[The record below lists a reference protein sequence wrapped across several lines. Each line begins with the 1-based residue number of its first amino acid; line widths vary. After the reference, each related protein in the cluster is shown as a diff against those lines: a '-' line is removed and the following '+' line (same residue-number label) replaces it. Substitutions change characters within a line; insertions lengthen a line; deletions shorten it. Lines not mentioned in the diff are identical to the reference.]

1 MRYFHEQLQ
10 DVLKQITLMGSL
22 TESMI
27 ALAMRILVERDE
39 SLTDDVMAKED
50 EVNALQVRID
60 EASINLIATQ
70 QPVGKDVRLLFMASK
85 IVTDLERIADQAKNI
100 SQNAHYVLTQP
111 PLKPMV
117 DLPIMAE
124 IAQKMVRDALT
135 AVLDRDVELAERVIR
150 EESKVDAFRDQ
161 IFRTLLTY
169 MMADPGT
176 IQRALSLIL
185 ISRNLER
192 VGDHA
197 TNIAEEVIYW
207 IQGRDVRHQALMKK
221 EFTAATQR
229 RGEDGAIGG
238 ESKEK

>member
-10 DVLKQITLMGSL
+10 DVLKQITIMGSL

-27 ALAMRILVERDE
+27 TLAMRMLVERDE
-39 SLTDDVMAKED
+39 SLADEIYRKED
-50 EVNALQVRID
+50 EVNALQVSID
-60 EASINLIATQ
+60 DTAIGLIATQ
-70 QPVGKDVRLLFMASK
+70 QPVGKDVRFLFMTSK

-100 SQNAHYVLTQP
+100 CQNAQFVLAQP

-135 AVLDRDVELAERVIR
+135 AVIDRDVALAERIMQ

-161 IFRTLLTY
+161 VFRTLLTY

-185 ISRNLER
+185 ISRNIER
-192 VGDHA
+192 IGDHA
-197 TNIAEEVIYW
+197 TNIAEEAIY
-207 IQGRDVRHQALMKK
+207 IVQGRDIRHIEPSTDRTVA
-221 EFTAATQR
+221 
-229 RGEDGAIGG
+229 
-238 ESKEK
+238 

>member
-10 DVLKQITLMGSL
+10 DVLKQITIMGSL

-27 ALAMRILVERDE
+27 TLAMRMLVERDE
-39 SLTDDVMAKED
+39 SLADEIYRKED
-50 EVNALQVRID
+50 EVNALQVSID
-60 EASINLIATQ
+60 DTAIGLIATQ
-70 QPVGKDVRLLFMASK
+70 QPVGKDVRFLFMTSK

-100 SQNAHYVLTQP
+100 CQNAQFVLAQP

-135 AVLDRDVELAERVIR
+135 AVIERDVALAERIMQ

-161 IFRTLLTY
+161 VFRTLLTY

-185 ISRNLER
+185 ISRNIER
-192 VGDHA
+192 IGDHA
-197 TNIAEEVIYW
+197 ANIAEEAIY
-207 IQGRDVRHQALMKK
+207 IVQGRDIRHS
-221 EFTAATQR
+221 ATEV
-229 RGEDGAIGG
+229 EDRP
-238 ESKEK
+238 

>member
-1 MRYFHEQLQ
+1 MRHLHEQLP
-10 DVLKQITLMGSL
+10 DVVKQITIMGSL

-27 ALAMRILVERDE
+27 GLAMRILVERDE
-39 SLTDDVMAKED
+39 SLTDEIFRMED

-60 EASINLIATQ
+60 ETCIELIATQ

-85 IVTDLERIADQAKNI
+85 IVTDLERIGDQAKNI
-100 SQNAHYVLTQP
+100 CQSAHYVLAQP

-124 IAQKMVRDALT
+124 IAQKMVRDAVT
-135 AVLDRDVELAERVIR
+135 AVIDRDVPLAERVIR

-161 IFRTLLTY
+161 VFRTLLTY

-185 ISRNLER
+185 ISRNIER
-192 VGDHA
+192 IGDHA
-197 TNIAEEVIYW
+197 TNIAEEAIY
-207 IQGRDVRHQALMKK
+207 IVQGRDIRHADLADKGV
-221 EFTAATQR
+221 A
-229 RGEDGAIGG
+229 
-238 ESKEK
+238 

>member
-1 MRYFHEQLQ
+1 MRHLHEQLQ
-10 DVLKQITLMGSL
+10 DVLKQITIMGSL

-39 SLTDDVMAKED
+39 SLTNEVMAKED

-60 EASINLIATQ
+60 ETSINLIATQ

-161 IFRTLLTY
+161 VFRTLLTY

-185 ISRNLER
+185 ISRNIER
-192 VGDHA
+192 IGDHA
-197 TNIAEEVIYW
+197 TNIAEEAIY
-207 IQGRDVRHQALMKK
+207 IVQGRDIRHATT
-221 EFTAATQR
+221 TA
-229 RGEDGAIGG
+229 DKGAA
-238 ESKEK
+238 

>member
-1 MRYFHEQLQ
+1 MRHLHEQLQ
-10 DVLKQITLMGSL
+10 DVLKQITIMGSL

-27 ALAMRILVERDE
+27 GIAMRVLVERDE
-39 SLTDDVMAKED
+39 SLNQEIFRMED
-50 EVNALQVRID
+50 EVNALQVKID
-60 EASINLIATQ
+60 EMSIALIATQ

-100 SQNAHYVLTQP
+100 CQSAHYVLAQP

-135 AVLDRDVELAERVIR
+135 AVIERDVPLAERVIR
-150 EESKVDAFRDQ
+150 EETKVDAFRDQ
-161 IFRTLLTY
+161 VFRTLLTY

-185 ISRNLER
+185 VSRNIER
-192 VGDHA
+192 IGDHA
-197 TNIAEEVIYW
+197 TNIAEEAIY
-207 IQGRDVRHQALMKK
+207 IVQGRDIRHAELADKGV
-221 EFTAATQR
+221 A
-229 RGEDGAIGG
+229 
-238 ESKEK
+238 

>member
-10 DVLKQITLMGSL
+10 DVLKQITIMGSL

-27 ALAMRILVERDE
+27 GLAMRVLVERDE
-39 SLTDDVMAKED
+39 SLADEIYRKED
-50 EVNALQVRID
+50 EVNALQVSID
-60 EASINLIATQ
+60 ETAISLIATQ
-70 QPVGKDVRLLFMASK
+70 QPVGKDVRFLFMTSK

-100 SQNAHYVLTQP
+100 CQNAHFVPPHP

-135 AVLDRDVELAERVIR
+135 AVIDRDVALAERIMQ
-150 EESKVDAFRDQ
+150 EESKVDAFRGQ
-161 IFRTLLTY
+161 VFRTLLTY

-185 ISRNLER
+185 ISRNIER
-192 VGDHA
+192 IGDHA
-197 TNIAEEVIYW
+197 TNIAEEAIY
-207 IQGRDVRHQALMKK
+207 IVQGRDIRHATTTTDADKG
-221 EFTAATQR
+221 AA
-229 RGEDGAIGG
+229 
-238 ESKEK
+238 SPLPL

>member
-10 DVLKQITLMGSL
+10 DVLKQITIMGSL

-27 ALAMRILVERDE
+27 TLAMRMLVERDE
-39 SLTDDVMAKED
+39 SLADEIYRKED
-50 EVNALQVRID
+50 EVNALQVSID
-60 EASINLIATQ
+60 DTAIGLIATQ
-70 QPVGKDVRLLFMASK
+70 QPVGKDVRFLFMTSK

-100 SQNAHYVLTQP
+100 CQNAQFVLAQP

-135 AVLDRDVELAERVIR
+135 AVIDRDVALAERIMQ

-161 IFRTLLTY
+161 VFRTLLTY

-185 ISRNLER
+185 ISRNIER
-192 VGDHA
+192 IGDHA
-197 TNIAEEVIYW
+197 TNIAEEAIY
-207 IQGRDVRHQALMKK
+207 IVQGRDIRHTEAPKPIPQG
-221 EFTAATQR
+221 AA
-229 RGEDGAIGG
+229 
-238 ESKEK
+238 

>member
-10 DVLKQITLMGSL
+10 DVLKQITIMGSL

-27 ALAMRILVERDE
+27 TLAMRMLVERDE
-39 SLTDDVMAKED
+39 SLADEIYRKED
-50 EVNALQVRID
+50 EVNALQVSID
-60 EASINLIATQ
+60 DTAIGLIATQ
-70 QPVGKDVRLLFMASK
+70 QPVGKDVRFLFMTSK

-100 SQNAHYVLTQP
+100 CQNAQFVLAQP

-135 AVLDRDVELAERVIR
+135 AVIDRDVPLAERIMQ

-161 IFRTLLTY
+161 VFRTLLTY

-185 ISRNLER
+185 ISRNIER
-192 VGDHA
+192 IGDHA
-197 TNIAEEVIYW
+197 TNIAEEAIY
-207 IQGRDVRHQALMKK
+207 IVQGRDIRHTEPSTDRTVA
-221 EFTAATQR
+221 
-229 RGEDGAIGG
+229 
-238 ESKEK
+238 

>member
-1 MRYFHEQLQ
+1 
-10 DVLKQITLMGSL
+10 MGSL

-27 ALAMRILVERDE
+27 GLAMRVLVERDA
-39 SLTDDVMAKED
+39 SITDEVMRKED
-50 EVNALQVRID
+50 EVNALQVSID

-85 IVTDLERIADQAKNI
+85 IVTDLERVADQAKNI
-100 SQNAHYVLTQP
+100 CQNSRFVLAQP

-135 AVLDRDVELAERVIR
+135 AVIERDVALAERVMR

-161 IFRTLLTY
+161 VFRTLLTY

-185 ISRNLER
+185 ISRNIER
-192 VGDHA
+192 IGDHA
-197 TNIAEEVIYW
+197 ANIAEEAIY
-207 IQGRDVRHQALMKK
+207 IVQGRDIRH
-221 EFTAATQR
+221 ATI
-229 RGEDGAIGG
+229 EPLDSA
-238 ESKEK
+238 S

>member
-1 MRYFHEQLQ
+1 MRFLHEQLQ
-10 DVLKQITLMGSL
+10 DVLKRITIMGSL

-27 ALAMRILVERDE
+27 GLAMRVLVERDA
-39 SLTDDVMAKED
+39 SFTDEVMRKED
-50 EVNALQVRID
+50 EVNALQVSID

-100 SQNAHYVLTQP
+100 CQNAQFVLAQP

-124 IAQKMVRDALT
+124 IAQKMVRDTVT
-135 AVLDRDVELAERVIR
+135 AMIKKDVGLAEKVL
-150 EESKVDAFRDQ
+150 EEEYRVDAFRDQ

-192 VGDHA
+192 IGDHA
-197 TNIAEEVIYW
+197 TNIAEDVIF
-207 IQGRDVRHQALMKK
+207 IASARDVRHH
-221 EFTAATQR
+221 AADQ
-229 RGEDGAIGG
+229 
-238 ESKEK
+238 

>member
-1 MRYFHEQLQ
+1 
-10 DVLKQITLMGSL
+10 
-22 TESMI
+22 
-27 ALAMRILVERDE
+27 MRILVERDE
-39 SLTDDVMAKED
+39 SLTDEVMAKED

-161 IFRTLLTY
+161 VFRTLLTY

-185 ISRNLER
+185 ISRNIER
-192 VGDHA
+192 IGDHA
-197 TNIAEEVIYW
+197 TNIAEEAIY
-207 IQGRDVRHQALMKK
+207 IVQGRDIRHATTTTIASDKG
-221 EFTAATQR
+221 AA
-229 RGEDGAIGG
+229 
-238 ESKEK
+238 

>member
-1 MRYFHEQLQ
+1 MRFLHEQLQ
-10 DVLKQITLMGSL
+10 DVLKRITIMGSL

-27 ALAMRILVERDE
+27 GLAMRVLVERDA
-39 SLTDDVMAKED
+39 SFTDEVMRKED
-50 EVNALQVRID
+50 EVNALQVSID

-85 IVTDLERIADQAKNI
+85 IVTDLERVADQAKNI
-100 SQNAHYVLTQP
+100 CQNAQFVLAQP

-135 AVLDRDVELAERVIR
+135 AVIERDVALAERVMR

-185 ISRNLER
+185 ISRNIER
-192 VGDHA
+192 IGDHA
-197 TNIAEEVIYW
+197 ANIAEEAIY
-207 IQGRDVRHQALMKK
+207 IVQGRDIRHAPT
-221 EFTAATQR
+221 EVENRT
-229 RGEDGAIGG
+229 
-238 ESKEK
+238 

>member
-1 MRYFHEQLQ
+1 MRHLHEQLQ
-10 DVLKQITLMGSL
+10 DVLKQITIMGSL

-27 ALAMRILVERDE
+27 SMAMRVLVESDE
-39 SLTDDVMAKED
+39 SLNDEIFRMED

-60 EASINLIATQ
+60 EMSIELIATQ

-100 SQNAHYVLTQP
+100 CQSAHYVLAQP

-135 AVLDRDVELAERVIR
+135 AVIDRDVPLAERVMR

-185 ISRNLER
+185 ISRNIER
-192 VGDHA
+192 IGDHA
-197 TNIAEEVIYW
+197 TNIAEEAIY
-207 IQGRDVRHQALMKK
+207 IVQGRDIRHADLADKGV
-221 EFTAATQR
+221 A
-229 RGEDGAIGG
+229 
-238 ESKEK
+238 

>member
-1 MRYFHEQLQ
+1 MRYLHEQLQ
-10 DVLKQITLMGSL
+10 DVLKQITIMGSL

-27 ALAMRILVERDE
+27 ALAMRMLVERDE
-39 SLTDDVMAKED
+39 SLTDEVMAKED

-185 ISRNLER
+185 ISRNIER
-192 VGDHA
+192 IGDHA
-197 TNIAEEVIYW
+197 TNIAEEAIY
-207 IQGRDVRHQALMKK
+207 IVQGRDIRHATT
-221 EFTAATQR
+221 TA
-229 RGEDGAIGG
+229 DKGAA
-238 ESKEK
+238 

>member
-1 MRYFHEQLQ
+1 MRHLHEQLQ
-10 DVLKQITLMGSL
+10 DVLKQITIMGSL

-27 ALAMRILVERDE
+27 GMAMRVLVERDE
-39 SLTDDVMAKED
+39 SLNDEIFRMED

-60 EASINLIATQ
+60 EMSIELIATQ

-100 SQNAHYVLTQP
+100 CQSAHYVLAQP

-135 AVLDRDVELAERVIR
+135 AVIERDVALAERVMH

-161 IFRTLLTY
+161 VFRTLLTY

-185 ISRNLER
+185 ISRNIER
-192 VGDHA
+192 IGDHA
-197 TNIAEEVIYW
+197 ANIAEEAIY
-207 IQGRDVRHQALMKK
+207 IVQGRDIRHS
-221 EFTAATQR
+221 ATEV
-229 RGEDGAIGG
+229 EDRP
-238 ESKEK
+238 

>member
-1 MRYFHEQLQ
+1 MRFLHEQLQ
-10 DVLKQITLMGSL
+10 DVLKQITIMGSL

-27 ALAMRILVERDE
+27 GLAMRVLVERDA
-39 SLTDDVMAKED
+39 SLTDEVMRKED
-50 EVNALQVRID
+50 EVNALQVSID

-85 IVTDLERIADQAKNI
+85 IVTDLERVADQAKNI
-100 SQNAHYVLTQP
+100 CQNSRFVLAQP

-135 AVLDRDVELAERVIR
+135 AVIERDVALAERVMH

-161 IFRTLLTY
+161 VFRTLLTY

-185 ISRNLER
+185 ISRNIER
-192 VGDHA
+192 IGDHA
-197 TNIAEEVIYW
+197 ANIAEEAIY
-207 IQGRDVRHQALMKK
+207 IVQGRDIRHS
-221 EFTAATQR
+221 ATEV
-229 RGEDGAIGG
+229 EDRP
-238 ESKEK
+238 

>member
-10 DVLKQITLMGSL
+10 DVLKQITIMGSL

-27 ALAMRILVERDE
+27 TLAMRMLVERNE
-39 SLTDDVMAKED
+39 SLVDEIYRKED
-50 EVNALQVRID
+50 EVNALQVSID
-60 EASINLIATQ
+60 DTAIGLIATQ
-70 QPVGKDVRLLFMASK
+70 QPVGKDVRFLFMTSK

-100 SQNAHYVLTQP
+100 CQNAQFVLAQP

-135 AVLDRDVELAERVIR
+135 AVIDRDVALAERIMQ

-161 IFRTLLTY
+161 VFRTLLTY

-185 ISRNLER
+185 ISRNIER
-192 VGDHA
+192 IGDHA
-197 TNIAEEVIYW
+197 TNIAEEAIY
-207 IQGRDVRHQALMKK
+207 IVQGRDIRHTEPSTDRTVA
-221 EFTAATQR
+221 
-229 RGEDGAIGG
+229 
-238 ESKEK
+238 

>member
-10 DVLKQITLMGSL
+10 DVLKQITIMGSL

-27 ALAMRILVERDE
+27 TLAMRMLVERDE
-39 SLTDDVMAKED
+39 SLADEIYRKED
-50 EVNALQVRID
+50 EVNALQVSID
-60 EASINLIATQ
+60 DTAIGLIATQ
-70 QPVGKDVRLLFMASK
+70 QPVGKDVRFLFMTSK

-100 SQNAHYVLTQP
+100 CQNAQFVLAQP

-135 AVLDRDVELAERVIR
+135 AVIDRDVALAERIMQ

-161 IFRTLLTY
+161 VFRTLLTY

-185 ISRNLER
+185 ISRNIER
-192 VGDHA
+192 IGDHA
-197 TNIAEEVIYW
+197 TNIAEEAIY
-207 IQGRDVRHQALMKK
+207 IVQGRDIRH
-221 EFTAATQR
+221 TDPVAT
-229 RGEDGAIGG
+229 
-238 ESKEK
+238 

>member
-1 MRYFHEQLQ
+1 MRHLHEQLH
-10 DVLKQITLMGSL
+10 DVLKQLSIMGSL

-27 ALAMRILVERDE
+27 GLAMRILVERDE
-39 SLTDDVMAKED
+39 SLADEVFRMED
-50 EVNALQVRID
+50 EVNSLQVRID
-60 EASINLIATQ
+60 EMSIALIATQ

-100 SQNAHYVLTQP
+100 CQSAHYVLAQP

-135 AVLDRDVELAERVIR
+135 AVIDRDVQLAERVIR
-150 EESKVDAFRDQ
+150 EETKVDAFRDQ
-161 IFRTLLTY
+161 VFRTLLTY

-185 ISRNLER
+185 ISRNIER
-192 VGDHA
+192 IGDHA
-197 TNIAEEVIYW
+197 ANIAEEAIY
-207 IQGRDVRHQALMKK
+207 IVQGRDIRHTELADKGV
-221 EFTAATQR
+221 A
-229 RGEDGAIGG
+229 
-238 ESKEK
+238 

>member
-1 MRYFHEQLQ
+1 MRYLHEQLQ
-10 DVLKQITLMGSL
+10 DVLKQITIMGSL

-27 ALAMRILVERDE
+27 NLAMRILVERDE
-39 SLTDDVMAKED
+39 SLTDEVMAKED
-50 EVNALQVRID
+50 EVNALQVAID
-60 EASINLIATQ
+60 ETAVRLIATQ

-100 SQNAHYVLTQP
+100 SQNAHYVLAQP

-135 AVLDRDVELAERVIR
+135 AVLDRDVALAERVMR

-161 IFRTLLTY
+161 VFRTLLTY

-185 ISRNLER
+185 ISRNIER
-192 VGDHA
+192 IGDHA
-197 TNIAEEVIYW
+197 TNIAEEAIY
-207 IQGRDVRHQALMKK
+207 IVQGRDIRHA
-221 EFTAATQR
+221 TAT
-229 RGEDGAIGG
+229 DDKGAA
-238 ESKEK
+238 

>member
-1 MRYFHEQLQ
+1 MRYLHEQLQ
-10 DVLKQITLMGSL
+10 DVLKQITIMGSL

-27 ALAMRILVERDE
+27 GLAMRVLVERDDSFAE
-39 SLTDDVMAKED
+39 DVMRKED
-50 EVNALQVRID
+50 EVNALQVSID

-70 QPVGKDVRLLFMASK
+70 QPVGKDVRLLFMAGK

-100 SQNAHYVLTQP
+100 CQNAQFVLAQP

-124 IAQKMVRDALT
+124 IAQSMVRDALT
-135 AVLDRDVELAERVIR
+135 AVIERDVPLAERVVR

-185 ISRNLER
+185 ISRNIER
-192 VGDHA
+192 IGDHA
-197 TNIAEEVIYW
+197 TNIAEEAIY
-207 IQGRDVRHQALMKK
+207 IVQGRDIRHA
-221 EFTAATQR
+221 TADKGVA
-229 RGEDGAIGG
+229 
-238 ESKEK
+238 

>member
-1 MRYFHEQLQ
+1 MRYLHEQLQ
-10 DVLKQITLMGSL
+10 DVLKQITIMGSL

-39 SLTDDVMAKED
+39 SLTDDVMRKED

-100 SQNAHYVLTQP
+100 SQNAHYVLAQP

-135 AVLDRDVELAERVIR
+135 AVIDRDVTLAERVMR

-185 ISRNLER
+185 ISRNIER
-192 VGDHA
+192 IGDHA
-197 TNIAEEVIYW
+197 TNIAEEAIY
-207 IQGRDVRHQALMKK
+207 IVQGRDIRHA
-221 EFTAATQR
+221 TAADK
-229 RGEDGAIGG
+229 GVA
-238 ESKEK
+238 

>member
-1 MRYFHEQLQ
+1 MRHLHEQLQ
-10 DVLKQITLMGSL
+10 DVLKQITIMGSL

-27 ALAMRILVERDE
+27 GLSMKILVERDE
-39 SLTDDVMAKED
+39 SIAEEVFRMED

-60 EASINLIATQ
+60 EMSIALIATQ

-100 SQNAHYVLTQP
+100 CQSAHYVLAQP

-124 IAQKMVRDALT
+124 IAQKMVRDAVT
-135 AVLDRDVELAERVIR
+135 AVIDRDVPLAERVIR

-161 IFRTLLTY
+161 VFRTLLTY

-185 ISRNLER
+185 ISRNIER
-192 VGDHA
+192 IGDHA
-197 TNIAEEVIYW
+197 TNIAEEAIY
-207 IQGRDVRHQALMKK
+207 IVQGRDIRHTEIADKGV
-221 EFTAATQR
+221 A
-229 RGEDGAIGG
+229 
-238 ESKEK
+238 

>member
-1 MRYFHEQLQ
+1 MRHFHEQLQ
-10 DVLKQITLMGSL
+10 DVLKQITIMGSL

-27 ALAMRILVERDE
+27 TLAMRMLVERDE
-39 SLTDDVMAKED
+39 SLAHEIYRKED
-50 EVNALQVRID
+50 EVNALQVSID
-60 EASINLIATQ
+60 DTAIGLIATQ
-70 QPVGKDVRLLFMASK
+70 QPVGKDVRFLFMTSK

-100 SQNAHYVLTQP
+100 CQNAQFVLAQP

-135 AVLDRDVELAERVIR
+135 AVIDRDVALAERIMQ

-161 IFRTLLTY
+161 VFRTLLTY

-185 ISRNLER
+185 ISRNIER
-192 VGDHA
+192 IGDHA
-197 TNIAEEVIYW
+197 TNIAEEAIY
-207 IQGRDVRHQALMKK
+207 IVQGRDIRHAT
-221 EFTAATQR
+221 TAAD
-229 RGEDGAIGG
+229 EGAA
-238 ESKEK
+238 